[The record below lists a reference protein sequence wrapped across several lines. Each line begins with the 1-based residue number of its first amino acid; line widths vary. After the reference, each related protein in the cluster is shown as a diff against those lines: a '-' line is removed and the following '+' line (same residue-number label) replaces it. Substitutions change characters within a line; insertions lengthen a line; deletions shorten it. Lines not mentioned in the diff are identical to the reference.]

1 MKDTNVT
8 ARAHLSKDQ
17 RPTTLTGLG
26 VGKEDPEKIRRI
38 SQRTHDRQR
47 PACRPDQMVLAAET
61 GSHRGQ
67 CAQFRCHPDRG
78 GYRPYNR
85 KGVAMAKRRTLG
97 EHQTRHARQHV
108 ILACSA
114 TSHASHWTPNLTDRQ
129 TKNIRVACAS
139 PSEELACV
147 RAARRHAAS
156 ITQSSSTPVHGV
168 RVQHSQLF
176 VATRRREL
184 ATHMVFHTHV
194 QGSLLS
200 AAKRT
205 HATHPIMR
213 ARTSAVSLC
222 GDVRTCTATG
232 RMSDGESLAA
242 KAW

>member
-1 MKDTNVT
+1 MHGVHFEST
-8 ARAHLSKDQ
+8 RAP
-17 RPTTLTGLG
+17 RPNSFQTTLAGHYLWNI
-26 VGKEDPEKIRRI
+26 KMQDPAFSGSE
-38 SQRTHDRQR
+38 TVEHDRQR

-85 KGVAMAKRRTLG
+85 KGVAMTKRRTLG

-139 PSEELACV
+139 PSEELAC
-147 RAARRHAAS
+147 
-156 ITQSSSTPVHGV
+156 
-168 RVQHSQLF
+168 
-176 VATRRREL
+176 
-184 ATHMVFHTHV
+184 
-194 QGSLLS
+194 
-200 AAKRT
+200 
-205 HATHPIMR
+205 
-213 ARTSAVSLC
+213 
-222 GDVRTCTATG
+222 TATG
-232 RMSDGESLAA
+232 RMSDEESLAA